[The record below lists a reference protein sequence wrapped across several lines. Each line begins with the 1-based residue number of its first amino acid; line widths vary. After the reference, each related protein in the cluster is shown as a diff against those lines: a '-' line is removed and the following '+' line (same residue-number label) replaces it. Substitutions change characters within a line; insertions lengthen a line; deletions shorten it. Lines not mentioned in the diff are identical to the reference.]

1 MIMEYKKQR
10 HPGRLHYCS
19 WMPEPKLRVRKH
31 NKQFSYIIIKK
42 KQKNSVTVSAL
53 PVLKI
58 LSIPTVEVLRW
69 GQCSAAPIH

>member
-19 WMPEPKLRVRKH
+19 WMPEPKLHVRKH

-42 KQKNSVTVSAL
+42 KQKTVSL
-53 PVLKI
+53 FLRSQYLKYFPF
-58 LSIPTVEVLRW
+58 LL
-69 GQCSAAPIH
+69 